1 MDKIKIVI
9 AGPRGRMGSEAVK
22 LVEKTENYEL
32 VAVVD
37 HRYGGKLLNELE
49 GISSLPVP
57 IYNDMEE
64 CLSAFMQMFSLI

>member
-1 MDKIKIVI
+1 MNEIKIVI

-22 LVEKTENYEL
+22 LVEKTDNYEL

-37 HRYGGKLLNELE
+37 HRYGGKVLNELE

-57 IYNDMEE
+57 IYEDM
-64 CLSAFMQMFSLI
+64 ANVYQRFKQMF

>member
-1 MDKIKIVI
+1 
-9 AGPRGRMGSEAVK
+9 MGSEAVK
-22 LVEKTENYEL
+22 LVEKTETYEL

-57 IYNDMEE
+57 IYNDGRVFVS
-64 CLSAFMQMFSLI
+64 CSCRCSH